1 MSIKEETFL
10 NNEFSIVIPVFNEA
24 QALGVLLSQL
34 CQEPSLSNT
43 EIIVVDDKSQD
54 GSCEIVE
61 QYPRIKLLRHR
72 NNKGYSSAIKSGVK
86 AATGKFVVWYDADG
100 QHRKEDLIKIMSAL
114 KIKDLDYCIGA
125 RGENSHQDND
135 RKLGKLLLKLV
146 VHVAAGQKV
155 KDFNSGLR
163 GFKREVLLRYLHLLP
178 NRFGA
183 STTTTLLMLERGY
196 YGEEIPIVVL
206 PRIGKSSVKQLRDG
220 YRTLV
225 IVLRLFLLFKP
236 MRFFGTI
243 GSVFMVFGFGYGLY
257 KALYTGQGIP
267 VLAALIIILGIQI
280 LFFGLISDQI
290 SNSRIERLE

>member
-1 MSIKEETFL
+1 MPIKEGIFKKD
-10 NNEFSIVIPVFNEA
+10 EFSIIIPAYNEA
-24 QALGVLLSQL
+24 QALKGLLEHL
-34 CQEPSLSNT
+34 YQETSLSKT

-54 GSCEIVE
+54 ESCAIVE
-61 QYPRIKLLRHR
+61 QYPRIKLLKHR
-72 NNKGYSSAIKSGVK
+72 MNKGYSSAIKSGVK
-86 AATGKFVVWYDADG
+86 AASGKYVVWFDADG
-100 QHRKEDLIKIMSAL
+100 QHRTEDLIKIMSAL
-114 KIKDLDYCIGA
+114 KEKDLDYCIGA
-125 RGENSHQDND
+125 RDGKSHQDND
-135 RKLGKLLLKLV
+135 RKLGKSLLKLV
-146 VHVAAGQKV
+146 VQIAAGQKV

-178 NRFGA
+178 KRFGA

-206 PRIGKSSVKQLRDG
+206 PRVGKSSVKQIRDG

-243 GSVFMVFGFGYGLY
+243 GSMLMVFGFGYGIY
-257 KALYTGQGIP
+257 RALTTGQGIP
-267 VLAALIIILGIQI
+267 VLAALIVILGIQI